1 MQVEVSK
8 MIEHDVIVVGGG
20 LAGLRAAIESSKYA
34 DTAVVSR
41 VHPLRSHTG
50 AAQGGINAALGNIE
64 ANRDDNWEKHA
75 YDTIK
80 GSDFLADQDAVEI
93 MTKEGPARIIEM
105 EHWGCP
111 FSRTEDGKI
120 AQRPFGGAGYPRTC
134 FAADKT
140 GHYLLVTA
148 YEQMLKRNIRVYEEW
163 FVTSLI
169 VEGDAIRGLIAFDV
183 LTGDLEV
190 FKAKAVILATG
201 GAGWIYGKSTNSM
214 INSGSGMAMA
224 YRAGVAL
231 KDMEFV
237 QFHPTALYPTC
248 ILITEGARG
257 EGGYLVNSQ
266 GERFMQR
273 YAPKAMELAP
283 RDIVSRSIQK
293 EIDEGRG
300 INNLYVH
307 LDVRHLGRDKILS
320 RLPGI
325 RDIALDFAGIDPIKE
340 PIPIQPAQHYT
351 MGGVDCNSKCET
363 RIKGLYAA
371 GECACISVHG
381 ANRLGGNSLLDTVV
395 FGKIAGEQAGQFAST
410 QTNSTEAKLLEAAL
424 EAENS
429 RIQSFFAGNGDEDP
443 SIIREEMRNLMV
455 EKAFMF
461 RSREGLEEALAKLG
475 ELKKRFEHLR
485 PIVAKKAY
493 NLDLIR
499 AIELQEML
507 ELSEVIVASALSRE
521 ESRGSHVRLDFPK
534 RDDARFLKHTLAF
547 RTERGP
553 RIEFSEVKI
562 TRYEPE
568 ERKY

>member
-1 MQVEVSK
+1 
-8 MIEHDVIVVGGG
+8 MIIVGGG
-20 LAGLRAAIESSKYA
+20 LAGLRAAIESSQYA
-34 DTAVVSR
+34 DTCIFSR

-64 ANRDDNWEKHA
+64 ANRDDNSEKHA

-80 GSDFLADQDAVEI
+80 GSDFLADQDAVEL
-93 MTKEGPARIIEM
+93 MTKEAPPRIIEM

-111 FSRTEDGKI
+111 FSRTEKGKI

-148 YEQMLKRNIRVYEEW
+148 YEQVLKRNVKVYEEW
-163 FVTSLI
+163 LVTSLI
-169 VEGDAIRGLIAFDV
+169 VENDAVKGLVALDI
-183 LTGDLEV
+183 LTGEV
-190 FKAKAVILATG
+190 EAFRAKAVILATG

-214 INSGSGMAMA
+214 INTGSGMAMA

-293 EIDEGRG
+293 EIDAGRG
-300 INNLYVH
+300 VNGLYVD
-307 LDVRHLGRDKILS
+307 LDVRHLGKKKILS
-320 RLPGI
+320 NLPGI
-325 RDIALDFAGIDPIKE
+325 RDIAMDFAAVDPITKT
-340 PIPIQPAQHYT
+340 IPVQPAQHYT
-351 MGGVDCNSKCET
+351 MGGVDCNMRCET
-363 RIKGLYAA
+363 TIKGLYAA
-371 GECACISVHG
+371 GECACVSVHG
-381 ANRLGGNSLLDTVV
+381 ANRLGGNSLLETVV
-395 FGKIAGEQAGQFAST
+395 FGKIAGEEAGKFAKSIPVDGT
-410 QTNSTEAKLLEAAL
+410 DEISCKDAL
-424 EAENS
+424 RREQQHISALVKG
-429 RIQSFFAGNGDEDP
+429 AGEEDP
-443 SIIREEMRNLMV
+443 WTIREEMRSLMV
-455 EKAFMF
+455 DKVFLF
-461 RSREGLEEALAKLG
+461 RNRQGLEEAASAIKG
-475 ELKKRFEHLR
+475 LKVRLRNLR
-485 PIVAKKAY
+485 PVNGHKVY

-499 AIELQEML
+499 TIELEDML
-507 ELSEVIVASALSRE
+507 ELSEVIVASALNRK
-521 ESRGSHVRLDFPK
+521 ESRGSHVRLDFPQ
-534 RDDARFLKHTLAF
+534 RDDINFLKHTLVYK
-547 RTERGP
+547 TDEGT
-553 RIEFSEVKI
+553 RIEFSPVKI
-562 TRYEPE
+562 TRYTPE

>member
-1 MQVEVSK
+1 
-8 MIEHDVIVVGGG
+8 MISHDVIVVGGG
-20 LAGLRAAIESSKYA
+20 LAGLRAAIEASKYA
-34 DTAVVSR
+34 DTAVISR

-50 AAQGGINAALGNIE
+50 AAQGGINACLGNIE
-64 ANRDDNWEKHA
+64 ANKDDNWEKHA

-80 GSDFLADQDAVEI
+80 GSDFLADQDAVEA
-93 MTKEGPARIIEM
+93 MTKDGPARIIEM

-148 YEQMLKRNIRVYEEW
+148 YEQVVKRNVKVYEEW
-163 FVTSLI
+163 FATSL
-169 VEGDAIRGLIAFDV
+169 VLDDGAVKGVVAFDI
-183 LTGDLEV
+183 LTGELEV
-190 FKAKAVILATG
+190 FMAKAVILATG

-214 INSGSGMAMA
+214 INTGSGMAIA
-224 YRAGVAL
+224 YRAGVPL

-266 GERFMQR
+266 GERFMER

-293 EIDEGRG
+293 EIDAGRG
-300 INNLYVH
+300 IKNLYVH
-307 LDVRHLGRDKILS
+307 LDVRHLGRQKILS

-325 RDIALDFAGIDPIKE
+325 RDISMDFAGLDPIKE
-340 PIPIQPAQHYT
+340 PIPIQPAQHYS
-351 MGGVDCNSKCET
+351 MGGVDSNAKCET
-363 RIKGLYAA
+363 KLKGLYAA
-371 GECACISVHG
+371 GECACVSVHG

-395 FGKIAGEQAGQFAST
+395 FGKIAGEQAGLH
-410 QTNSTEAKLLEAAL
+410 AKNVSGQDEKDTVYGAAL
-424 EAENS
+424 KAEED
-429 RIQSFFAGNGDEDP
+429 RIRRFFTGGGDEDP

-455 EKAFMF
+455 DKAFMF
-461 RSREGLEEALAKLG
+461 RSKEGLEEARLKLKQ
-475 ELKKRFEHLR
+475 LRARFGRMR
-485 PIVAKKAY
+485 PIVGYKIY

-499 AIELQEML
+499 AIELEEML
-507 ELSEVIVASALSRE
+507 ELADVIVTSALSRE

-534 RDDARFLKHTLAF
+534 RDDTRFLKHTLAYRTPDGP
-547 RTERGP
+547 RTE
-553 RIEFSEVKI
+553 FSDVKI
-562 TRYEPE
+562 TRYQPE

>member
-1 MQVEVSK
+1 M
-8 MIEHDVIVVGGG
+8 MISHDVIIVGGG

-34 DTAVVSR
+34 DTAVISR

-50 AAQGGINAALGNIE
+50 AAQGGINACLGNVE

-80 GSDFLADQDAVEI
+80 GSDFLADQDAVEA
-93 MTKEGPARIIEM
+93 MTKDGPERIIEM

-111 FSRTEDGKI
+111 FSRTDDGKI

-134 FAADKT
+134 YAADKT

-148 YEQMLKRNIRVYEEW
+148 YEQVLKRNVKVYEEW

-169 VEGDAIRGLIAFDV
+169 VEGSAVKGVIAFDI
-183 LTGDLEV
+183 LTGELEV

-214 INSGSGMAMA
+214 INTGSGMAIA
-224 YRAGVAL
+224 YRAGVPL

-300 INNLYVH
+300 VKNLYVH
-307 LDVRHLGRDKILS
+307 LDVRHLGRQKILS

-325 RDIALDFAGIDPIKE
+325 RDIAIDFAGLDPIKE

-351 MGGVDCNSKCET
+351 MGGVDCNVKCET
-363 RIKGLYAA
+363 KLKGLYAA

-395 FGKIAGEQAGQFAST
+395 FGKIAGEQAGIY
-410 QTNSTEAKLLEAAL
+410 AKGTTKHETKDTLWQDTLK
-424 EAENS
+424 AEKDH
-429 RIQSFFAGNGDEDP
+429 IQRFFTGNGDEDP
-443 SIIREEMRNLMV
+443 SIIREEMRSLMV

-461 RSREGLEEALAKLG
+461 RSKEGLEEARSKLKG
-475 ELKKRFEHLR
+475 MRKRFGRMR
-485 PIVAKKAY
+485 PIVGYKIY

-499 AIELQEML
+499 AIEMEEML
-507 ELSEVIVASALSRE
+507 ELAEVIVVSGLNRE
-521 ESRGSHVRLDFPK
+521 ESRGSHVRLDFPM
-534 RDDARFLKHTLAF
+534 RDDARFLKHTLAYK
-547 RTERGP
+547 TPDGP
-553 RIEFSEVKI
+553 RIEFSDVKI
-562 TRYEPE
+562 TKYQPE

>member
-1 MQVEVSK
+1 MNSHEVL
-8 MIEHDVIVVGGG
+8 VVGGG

-34 DTAVVSR
+34 DTAIISR

-50 AAQGGINAALGNIE
+50 AAQGGINAALGNIP

-80 GSDFLADQDAVEI
+80 GSDFLADQDAVEV
-93 MTKEGPARIIEM
+93 MTKEGPERIIEM

-111 FSRTEDGKI
+111 FSRTDDGKI

-134 FAADKT
+134 YAADKT

-148 YEQMLKRNIRVYEEW
+148 YEQVLKRKIKVYEEW

-169 VEGDAIRGLIAFDV
+169 VDGNAVKGLVALDI

-190 FKAKAVILATG
+190 FSAKAIILATG

-214 INSGSGMAMA
+214 INTGSGMAIA
-224 YRAGVAL
+224 YKAGVAL

-257 EGGYLVNSQ
+257 EGGYLVNLQ

-300 INNLYVH
+300 VNNVCVH
-307 LDVRHLGRDKILS
+307 LDVRHLGRKKILS
-320 RLPGI
+320 NLPGI
-325 RDIALDFAGIDPIKE
+325 RDIAIQFAGVDPINQ
-340 PIPIQPAQHYT
+340 PIPVQPAQHYT
-351 MGGVDCNSKCET
+351 MGGVDCNVRCET
-363 RIKGLYAA
+363 SVKGLYAA

-381 ANRLGGNSLLDTVV
+381 ANRLGGNSLLETVV
-395 FGKIAGEQAGQFAST
+395 FGKIAGEQAGRIAKSITRDGTKENVFQ
-410 QTNSTEAKLLEAAL
+410 EALK
-424 EAENS
+424 AEKEH
-429 RIQSFFAGNGDEDP
+429 IQHLFEGGGEEDP
-443 SIIREEMRNLMV
+443 SVIREEMRNLMV
-455 EKAFMF
+455 DKAFMF
-461 RSREGLEEALAKLG
+461 RGKPQLEEAKSKLRQ
-475 ELKKRFEHLR
+475 LKNRLGHLR
-485 PIVAKKAY
+485 AIVGY
-493 NLDLIR
+493 RIFNLDLIR
-499 AIELQEML
+499 AIELEDML
-507 ELSEVIVASALSRE
+507 ELSEVIVASALGRE

-534 RDDARFLKHTLAF
+534 RDDARFLKHTLAH
-547 RTERGP
+547 RTPDGP
-553 RIEFSEVKI
+553 RIDFTDVKV
-562 TRYEPE
+562 TKYPPE

>member
-1 MQVEVSK
+1 M
-8 MIEHDVIVVGGG
+8 MISHDVIIVGGG

-34 DTAVVSR
+34 DTAVISR

-50 AAQGGINAALGNIE
+50 AAQGGINACLGNIE

-80 GSDFLADQDAVEI
+80 GSDFLADQDAVEA
-93 MTKEGPARIIEM
+93 MTKDGPERIIEM

-111 FSRTEDGKI
+111 FSRTDDGKI

-134 FAADKT
+134 YAADKT

-148 YEQMLKRNIRVYEEW
+148 YEQVLKRNVKVYEEW

-169 VEGDAIRGLIAFDV
+169 VEGSAVKGVIAFDI
-183 LTGDLEV
+183 LTGELEV
-190 FKAKAVILATG
+190 FQAKTVILATG

-214 INSGSGMAMA
+214 INTGSGMAIA
-224 YRAGVAL
+224 YRAGVPL

-300 INNLYVH
+300 VKNLYVH
-307 LDVRHLGRDKILS
+307 LDVRHLGRQKILS
-320 RLPGI
+320 KLPGI
-325 RDIALDFAGIDPIKE
+325 RDIAIDFAGLDPIKE

-351 MGGVDCNSKCET
+351 MGGVDCNVKCET
-363 RIKGLYAA
+363 KLKGLYAA

-395 FGKIAGEQAGQFAST
+395 FGKIAGEKAGIYAKGMTKQET
-410 QTNSTEAKLLEAAL
+410 KDTLWQDTMKTEKDH
-424 EAENS
+424 
-429 RIQSFFAGNGDEDP
+429 IQRFFTGSGDEDP
-443 SIIREEMRNLMV
+443 SIIREEMRSLMV
-455 EKAFMF
+455 DRAFMF
-461 RSREGLEEALAKLG
+461 RSKEGLKEAGSKLR
-475 ELKKRFEHLR
+475 EMRKRFGRMR
-485 PIVAKKAY
+485 PIVGYKIY

-499 AIELQEML
+499 AIEMEEML
-507 ELSEVIVASALSRE
+507 ELAEVIVVSGLNRE

-534 RDDARFLKHTLAF
+534 RDDARFLKHTLAYK
-547 RTERGP
+547 TPDGP
-553 RIEFSEVKI
+553 RIEFSDVKI
-562 TRYEPE
+562 TKYQPE

>member
-1 MQVEVSK
+1 M
-8 MIEHDVIVVGGG
+8 MIHDVIIVGGG
-20 LAGLRAAIESSKYA
+20 LAGLRAAIEASKYG
-34 DTAVVSR
+34 DTAIISR

-50 AAQGGINAALGNIE
+50 AAQGGINASLANIKE
-64 ANRDDNWEKHA
+64 NRDDNWEKHA

-80 GSDFLADQDAVEI
+80 GSDFLADQDAVEV
-93 MTKEGPARIIEM
+93 MTKDAPERIIEM

-134 FAADKT
+134 YAADKT

-148 YEQMLKRNIRVYEEW
+148 YEQALKRKVKVYEEW
-163 FVTSLI
+163 FVTSLV
-169 VEGDAIRGLIAFDV
+169 VEGEKIRGVVAYDIIA
-183 LTGDLEV
+183 GDLAV
-190 FKAKAVILATG
+190 FKSNAVVLATG

-214 INSGSGMAMA
+214 INTGSGMAMA

-248 ILITEGARG
+248 VLITEGARG

-273 YAPKAMELAP
+273 YASKAMELAP
-283 RDIVSRSIQK
+283 RDIVSRSIQT
-293 EIDEGRG
+293 EIDQGRG
-300 INNLYVH
+300 VSNLYVH
-307 LDVRHLGRDKILS
+307 LDVRHLGRGKIMS

-325 RDIALDFAGIDPIKE
+325 RDLAMEFAGVDPIKQ
-340 PIPIQPAQHYT
+340 PVPVQPAQHYT
-351 MGGVDCNSKCET
+351 MGGVDCNVRCET

-395 FGKIAGEQAGQFAST
+395 FGKIAGEHAGIYAKSTASERT
-410 QTNSTEAKLLEAAL
+410 DEGLFETAL
-424 EAENS
+424 GAQHV
-429 RIQSFFAGNGDEDP
+429 RIQGLLQSGGDEDP
-443 SIIREEMRNLMV
+443 SAVREEMRNLMV
-455 EKAFMF
+455 EKAFLF
-461 RSREGLEEALAKLG
+461 RNGEGLEEAKAM
-475 ELKKRFEHLR
+475 LKQLKSRLTRLR
-485 PIVAKKAY
+485 PVAGCRTY

-499 AIELQEML
+499 AIELEEML
-507 ELSEVIVASALSRE
+507 ELSEVIVASALARE

-534 RDDARFLKHTLAF
+534 RDDTRFLKHTLAYK
-547 RTERGP
+547 TSDGP
-553 RIEFSEVKI
+553 IIEFSDVKI
-562 TRYEPE
+562 TKYQPE